1 MLCRTAPQSGHF
13 VHNPSG
19 MVRLFL
25 PSPEKNRL
33 GKFGMPGSGSV
44 GQQTEPP
51 SGIKLWR
58 WRRRNPPSSNRLERV
73 LQVGNEVVRVLHA
86 AGQADEGI
94 DDPQGLALFGG
105 DT

>member
-19 MVRLFL
+19 MVRFFL

-51 SGIKLWR
+51 TGIKLWR
-58 WRRRNPPSSNRLERV
+58 WLRRNLPSLNRLEGV
-73 LQVGNEVVRVLHA
+73 LQIGNEVVRVLHA
-86 AGQADEGI
+86 ARKPDEGI
-94 DDPQGLALFGG
+94 DDPQRLAL
-105 DT
+105 